1 MWRGARALLSSF
13 LLGAVSMLGFRMT
26 TSDAALPRAAAH
38 SLAQVGLSRILSFY
52 SHTQL
57 GANQF
62 QNKMK
67 LPEALGTLPTFCKHF
82 ELSQKMACFHECSC
96 WHNWSPGDS
105 RTMNIPG
112 ADAARCPVLYLG
124 GAGRLK
130 LEQLRSHPHSPRKG
144 KIPPFEN
151 LQPKAQISKRQQT
164 PTRTK
169 GQSPLTRQTKRE
181 RRRCP
186 PHSARRAS

>member
-1 MWRGARALLSSF
+1 MWQGARALLSSF

-124 GAGRLK
+124 GVGRLK

-144 KIPPFEN
+144 KIPLRIYN
-151 LQPKAQISKRQQT
+151 LKLRFSNGSRHP
-164 PTRTK
+164 
-169 GQSPLTRQTKRE
+169 RE
-181 RRRCP
+181 RR
-186 PHSARRAS
+186 ASPN

>member
-1 MWRGARALLSSF
+1 
-13 LLGAVSMLGFRMT
+13 MLGFRMT

-57 GANQF
+57 GANWF

-82 ELSQKMACFHECSC
+82 EPSQKMACFHECSR
-96 WHNWSPGDS
+96 WYNWSPRDS
-105 RTMNIPG
+105 QTMNILG

-124 GAGRLK
+124 GAGKLK

-144 KIPPFEN
+144 KIPPFKN
-151 LQPKAQISKRQQT
+151 LQPKARISKWQQT

-169 GQSPLTRQTKRE
+169 CRSQLTRQTQRE
-181 RRRCP
+181 WRRCP
-186 PHSARRAS
+186 PSSASRVSRCPDGQRACSPALGSL